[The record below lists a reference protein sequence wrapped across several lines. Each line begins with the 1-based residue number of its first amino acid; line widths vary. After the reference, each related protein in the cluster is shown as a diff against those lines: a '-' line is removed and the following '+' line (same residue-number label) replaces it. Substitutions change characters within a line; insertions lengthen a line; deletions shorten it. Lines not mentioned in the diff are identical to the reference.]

1 MNRDL
6 DTRKVNF
13 SPEADAR
20 LKRLKSKTSITPN
33 LLCRVGYCMSLEEPG
48 VPVPEQ
54 YPTGQRDINRYTL
67 TGPYDSILVALLRQ
81 RLHEDGL
88 DWSEAP
94 TQFHAHMN
102 RGVMLMN
109 ARVGSVEQLLGMIPG
124 GSDQGAL
131 PL

>member
-6 DTRKVNF
+6 KTRKVNF

-48 VPVPEQ
+48 LPIPDQ
-54 YPTGQRDINRYTL
+54 YPAGVRDINRYTL
-67 TGPYDSILVALLRQ
+67 TGPYDSLFVALLRQ
-81 RLHEDGL
+81 RMHEDGL
-88 DWSEAP
+88 DWSEASS
-94 TQFHAHMN
+94 QFHAHMN
-102 RGVMLMN
+102 RGVMLLN
-109 ARVGSVEQLLGMIPG
+109 ARVGSMEQLLGAIPG
-124 GSDQGAL
+124 ATAQGDL